1 MARPTLHLTIM
12 DAEKKKY
19 EGDIY
24 AASSFNEAGP
34 FDILPY
40 HANFISI
47 IKDKVIVHEVSGEN
61 KEFPFQV
68 AVLKALNNNLTI
80 FLGIEEIKLQ
90 KETDETTQN

>member
-1 MARPTLHLTIM
+1 MARPTLHLTII

-34 FDILPY
+34 FDILPF

-47 IKDKVIVHEVSGEN
+47 IKDKVVVHEVSGEN
-61 KEFPFQV
+61 KEFSFTV

-80 FLGIEEIKLQ
+80 FLGIEQIELH
-90 KETDETTQN
+90 KEGDEAKEE